1 MFQSR
6 HLIRLALA
14 AAFALPSA
22 AFAHGYKA
30 GAIEIGHPWS
40 RATPPGAPV
49 AGGYLKLTNTGTEP
63 DTLVAATLEAA
74 GRVEIHEMAVV
85 DGVMKMRPLADGIAL
100 APGAS
105 VELKPGGYHIMFMN
119 LKHGL
124 VKGDKVK
131 GTLEFRKA
139 GKVEV
144 EYAVEALTAGAN
156 AGGEHSGH

>member
-1 MFQSR
+1 MFPSN

-14 AAFALPSA
+14 AAFVLPSA

-49 AGGYLKLTNTGTEP
+49 AGGYLKLTNTGSEP

-100 APGAS
+100 APGAT

-119 LKHGL
+119 LKRGL